1 MPRNSQ
7 NLSSSSPSKIRPA
20 QSCRDLRPHKLLSF
34 FAGIFTALAVA
45 GVSLWGC
52 GSPSPDHLPAVS
64 SSSGDRQRSM
74 LEGLAPLHRAVTVEA
89 VRGTLQTREGSGP
102 WKARREGQSLTGLTE
117 LRARGQGVML
127 SVGGTNGAG
136 EQGKLWLR
144 GGALLRVGQAGG
156 VMRLALAAGEARV
169 SFFDH
174 TRQDVQL
181 LRQGRFFGV
190 AGEDL
195 LLRAEKKTLK
205 VLRTARRPL
214 VADWTLALQ
223 SEPAAAGLGTLA
235 ARGGVASL
243 ELRRV
248 WVKAKTAGDFA
259 ETSVEHVFYNTSSE
273 RLEGTFRFPLP
284 AGASL
289 LGLAMEINGEL
300 MEGELVERHK
310 ARRTYESIVDSMQ
323 DPALLEWE
331 QGNTF
336 KLRVFPIEGSQE
348 KRIIIRYLAPLR
360 GTTSGYA
367 YSFETSI
374 PDLQQRGPAFRLDF
388 EGRTVVDEEALT
400 PGRRVSVPLPTS
412 SLGTV
417 HEEIREDGVYR
428 AVRIRPDWSNLNT
441 RQGKG
446 RVTRDMLLVMDTS
459 RSSLESR
466 SLALRTMQALLK
478 DLHSRDRFLV
488 LAADLTV
495 RGHAPGFVPATRVA
509 VEEAVAF
516 IGGIEPDGATDL
528 GLALEHAGRLIRGHQ
543 PEDGRQRQ
551 VIYIGDGTATWGET
565 EPATLKKLAAR
576 ALGEQALHAVVLGKG
591 ADSDLLGDLAAQ
603 QGGVSAEPRSTLDVQ
618 RFALI
623 LSHAAGAPRLRDVV
637 IRAGENDRIYPR
649 RPVSLLPGDEL
660 VALVHTPTGE
670 QPPAA
675 LTLRAVYGG
684 RPLTQVIPT
693 QGTSAAHVAHRWA
706 RQHIA
711 FLQGDG
717 AAKEAIIQQSLRYGV
732 MSRHTALLVLESEE
746 AYKRHQIARRN
757 KPADKPAIKAPR
769 VSGGDLESV
778 AARQAS
784 MSPDH
789 MQPGDPEIRIPA
801 PADASAVVV
810 VFPFGV
816 TKVARYEPD
825 LKAWTVRFLINKDT
839 PDGTYQVTVR
849 ITHQDGR
856 VEVLPLSYV
865 VDTRGPRLKLS
876 ITRHRRDKKTFI
888 IAARQV
894 ITRIALHNELRRME
908 IAGQPVDISEEEAM
922 KRYALLVRDAHRVEV
937 RVPGIDGPKVLR
949 MWPASDG
956 TFYAWW
962 RPNKKLRGATT
973 LEVIAVDRAYNRTR
987 IKMTFDP
994 SSGVLK
1000 QERLP

>member
-1 MPRNSQ
+1 MLKKNT
-7 NLSSSSPSKIRPA
+7 I
-20 QSCRDLRPHKLLSF
+20 SCLAL
-34 FAGIFTALAVA
+34 IFILA
-45 GVSLWGC
+45 SC
-52 GSPSPDHLPAVS
+52 GTPGSLPA
-64 SSSGDRQRSM
+64 SGKGPLATAYTRHPSREAAGARTKPLQRPVVLLASR
-74 LEGLAPLHRAVTVEA
+74 GLVEA
-89 VRGTLQTREGSGP
+89 MGSAGWRP
-102 WKARREGQSLTGLTE
+102 LEKGRPCSGLSALRAPGGDALVAIAGEGQDE
-117 LRARGQGVML
+117 
-127 SVGGTNGAG
+127 AG
-136 EQGKLWLR
+136 RLWLR
-144 GGALLRVGQAGG
+144 RGARARIGQRADGRM
-156 VMRLALAAGEARV
+156 VLNLEQGEARISV
-169 SFFDH
+169 FERFGELGAYLVTGAGMIDIAG
-174 TRQDVQL
+174 QDL
-181 LRQGRFFGV
+181 MLRRRTS
-190 AGEDL
+190 GEL
-195 LLRAEKKTLK
+195 TTTAS
-205 VLRTARRPL
+205 TARATSGA
-214 VADWTLALQ
+214 ADWTLALI
-223 SEPAAAGLGTLA
+223 SESTTAGFG
-235 ARGGVASL
+235 SL
-243 ELRRV
+243 SSRDQQGKVVDLQLRRV
-248 WVKAKTAGDFA
+248 WVKAKLAGDVA
-259 ETSVEHVFYNTSSE
+259 ETAVEHIFYNPSPQ
-273 RLEGTFRFPLP
+273 RIEGTFRFPLP
-284 AGASL
+284 RGASL
-289 LGLAMEINGEL
+289 LGLAMEIDGKL
-300 MEGELVERHK
+300 MEGELVERQK
-310 ARRTYESIVDSMQ
+310 ARRTYEKIVDSMQ